1 MSRTADLFEDY
12 RGRWRNIHL
21 ERVDGILTLTLH
33 TNGGPLLWG
42 ARAGSVHDQLGRALR
57 EIARD
62 RDNRVLLLTGSGDAF
77 CAGMDLQD
85 LPGPEEPDA
94 WLRLMREGQELL
106 MALVDLEIPVIA
118 AVNGPALI
126 HAELA
131 VLSDIV
137 LASENAAFADVAH
150 ILGGVVPGDG
160 AHVVWP
166 LLLGPNRGRYFL
178 LTGQQIGAQ
187 EALALGIVNEV
198 LSGAALLPRAQAL
211 ARQLA
216 ALPPAT
222 SRFSR
227 IALMQPIKR
236 ALLDGLGHGLALEG
250 LALAS
255 MPR

>member
-1 MSRTADLFEDY
+1 MNGSN
-12 RGRWRNIHL
+12 GWRNIRL
-21 ERVDGILTLTLH
+21 ERAEGVLTLTLH
-33 TNGGPLLWG
+33 TDGGPLLWG
-42 ARAGSVHDQLGRALR
+42 ARPGSVHDQLGRVFR

-62 RDNRVLLLTGSGDAF
+62 RNNRVLILTGSGDAF

-85 LPGPEEPDA
+85 LPGAEEPDA

-106 MALVDLEIPVIA
+106 MALVDLDIPVIG
-118 AVNGPALI
+118 AVNGPAMI

-137 LASENAAFADVAH
+137 LAAEHAVFADVAH
-150 ILGGVVPGDG
+150 IQGGVVPGDG

-166 LLLGPNRGRYFL
+166 MLLGPNRGRYFL
-178 LTGQQIGAQ
+178 LTGQRIEAQ
-187 EALALGIVNEV
+187 EALTLGIVNEV
-198 LSGAALLPRAQAL
+198 LPRDALLARANAL

-227 IALMQPIKR
+227 IALMQPFKR
-236 ALLDGLGHGLALEG
+236 ALLDGLSHGLALEG
-250 LALAS
+250 LALALT
-255 MPR
+255 PR